1 MVQQPSKLISAP
13 VDHLVYATPDLDRG
27 VREIEDLLGVRATA
41 GGRHPG
47 RGTRNAL
54 LALGDGVYLEIIGPD
69 PDQPPPPSARWFGID
84 ALASSKLTAW
94 AANSSDV
101 DGLRD
106 RALRQG
112 IALGSVQA
120 GRRRQPDGV
129 ELSWRFT
136 DPGHVVA
143 DGVVPFFIDWGQSPH
158 PSRSAAKGA
167 TLVELRAEH
176 PRDRDIHWMYQTLGI
191 QIPVSAAPEPALVAI
206 VEGRLGRVDLR

>member
-27 VREIEDLLGVRATA
+27 VREIEDLLGIRATA

-47 RGTRNAL
+47 RGTRNTL
-54 LALGDGVYLEIIGPD
+54 LALGEGVYLEIVGPD

-84 ALASSKLTAW
+84 TLTSPRLTAW
-94 AANSSDV
+94 AAKSSDV

-112 IALGSVQA
+112 ITLGNVQA
-120 GRRRQPDGV
+120 GRRQQPDGV

-143 DGVVPFFIDWGQSPH
+143 DGIVPFFIDWGQSPH
-158 PSRSAAKGA
+158 PSRSAASGA

-176 PRDRDIHWMYQTLGI
+176 PRDRDIQWMFQTLGI
-191 QIPVSAAPEPALVAI
+191 QIPVSAARQPALVAI
-206 VEGRLGRVDLR
+206 VEGRLGRVELR

>member
-1 MVQQPSKLISAP
+1 MVQQPSNPSPAS
-13 VDHLVYATPDLDRG
+13 VDHLVYATLDLDRG
-27 VREIEDLLGVRATA
+27 MREIEDLLGVRATA

-84 ALASSKLTAW
+84 TLTSSRLTAW
-94 AANSSDV
+94 AAKSSDV

-106 RALRQG
+106 RAVRQG
-112 IALGSVQA
+112 IALGNVQA
-120 GRRRQPDGV
+120 GSRRQPDGV

-136 DPGHVVA
+136 DPGHVVD
-143 DGVVPFFIDWGQSPH
+143 DGIVPFFIDWGQSPH

-176 PRDRDIHWMYQTLGI
+176 PRDRDIEWMFQILGI
-191 QIPVSAAPEPALVAI
+191 QVPVSAAPGPALVAI
-206 VEGRLGRVDLR
+206 VEGRLGRVELR